1 MPSNAAFR
9 QVINL
14 SPNWNGTAITDDRAR
29 REFYVQQGVKL
40 VASGEIRNI
49 GDPDNP
55 ANTTDLVVQFQNCNT
70 ALDNTITFGAAA
82 TAGNLV
88 LNYNGVDT
96 ANISGTGGMT
106 AAKIRTGLLTI
117 PAIANRYDVEVQTVT
132 AGTVFQIIF
141 RNKAATLGAG
151 AKSGLQ
157 RPAPVTAIT
166 VTTLA
171 TSQSTGVVAN
181 NTWVNV
187 NPDGYSA
194 AMTVKPGGKLPFS
207 FGSANSGNNFLG
219 INFRILVTSGQGQ
232 LELSLGDGQ
241 VNVERV

>member
-9 QVINL
+9 QVVNL
-14 SPNWNGTAITDDRAR
+14 SPNWNGSAVTDERAR
-29 REFYVQQGVKL
+29 REFYVQQGAKL

-55 ANTTDLVVQFQNCNT
+55 TNTTDLVVQFQNCNT
-70 ALDNTITFGAAA
+70 ALDNTVTFGGAA

-106 AAKIRTGLLTI
+106 AAKIKTGLLSI
-117 PAIANRYDVEVQTVT
+117 AAIANRYDVEVQTVT

-141 RNKAATLGAG
+141 RNKASTLGAG
-151 AKSGLQ
+151 SKSGVN
-157 RPAPVTAIT
+157 RPAAVNAIT

-171 TSQSTGVVAN
+171 TGQSTGVVAN
-181 NTWVNV
+181 NTWINV
-187 NPDGYSA
+187 NPDGFSA
-194 AMTVKPGGKLPFS
+194 ALTIKPGGKLPFS
-207 FGSANSGNNFLG
+207 FGSAGGNNNFLG
-219 INFRILVTSGQGQ
+219 VNFRILVTTGQGQ
-232 LELSLGDGQ
+232 LELALGDGP
-241 VNVERV
+241 VNIERV